1 MKISYVITNTDN
13 RRKKEYD
20 GNKVTN
26 HLGGVR

>member
-13 RRKKEYD
+13 RRKKEYHD
-20 GNKVTN
+20 NKVTN